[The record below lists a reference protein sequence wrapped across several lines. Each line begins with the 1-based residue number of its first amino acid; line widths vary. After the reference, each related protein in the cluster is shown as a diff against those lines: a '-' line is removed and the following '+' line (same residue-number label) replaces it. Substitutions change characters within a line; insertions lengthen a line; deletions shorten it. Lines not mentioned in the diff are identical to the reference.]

1 MQWCLYIAVPCL
13 SVIWVL
19 FWDMHHHRNPNI
31 DTISSNYNGAD
42 WGEMEGV
49 LLSNDRRRSLFLGNW
64 CGSPFSGGCIN
75 VVYFHSDHWTNLKHA
90 DTFDF
95 VNQQC
100 REFILL
106 LQLEGGVLRAP
117 GLFLWQGPSTPRI
130 QIEIN
135 IIVCKRTWWSL
146 RNKEDQCAGATW
158 ALYPKRSRSR
168 WKISTRDS
176 TWLRFS
182 SA

>member
-1 MQWCLYIAVPCL
+1 MQWYLYIAVPCI

-19 FWDMHHHRNPNI
+19 FWDMHHHRNPNAN
-31 DTISSNYNGAD
+31 TISSNYNGAD

-64 CGSPFSGGCIN
+64 CGSQSGSGCN

-146 RNKEDQCAGATW
+146 RNKEDQCAGVTW